1 MIKSQWIIIF
11 ILPTTTTIINR
22 IEQEQVIIIWQE
34 ANWVLLQQLVHEHNV
49 LSGHLIVIIQIAVVL
64 L

>member
-11 ILPTTTTIINR
+11 ILPTTTIINR